1 VRIWRRALGVVALV
15 LVLAATGPRVSAQPG
30 QEDPHAGH
38 QHGAGQED
46 PHAGPEHGAGQED
59 PHAGHQH
66 GHGHGQDADGSSHLP
81 IQLYSIQAYFE
92 APWRDPR
99 APASVAT
106 QAAIVLL
113 LDGAL
118 LIWLR
123 RRWWR

>member
-1 VRIWRRALGVVALV
+1 MRIWRRALGVVALV
-15 LVLAATGPRVSAQPG
+15 LALAATGPRVSAQP
-30 QEDPHAGH
+30 
-38 QHGAGQED
+38 
-46 PHAGPEHGAGQED
+46 GQED